1 MDKFYLLIRR
11 YVNATFRLL
20 ARAEWSTDAIA
31 AVNEILGRKGGPLT
45 WVPCRAVPC
54 RTHNEPC

>member
-20 ARAEWSTDAIA
+20 ARARWETDAID
-31 AVNEILGRKGGPLT
+31 AVNEILRDGPLT
-45 WVPCRAVPC
+45 
-54 RTHNEPC
+54 